1 MKFEKTVVHNFEGAF
16 RGMRNPLQSWA
27 KSDSMFGL
35 KRWNEYLEM
44 PETTVALDKIEG
56 VCAEVVYIGQNDLDL
71 AQRLIKGGTEHRKFL
86 RQIQVCVDIT
96 APIYWWKEF
105 DTYRIGTTAN
115 STSTMHKLA
124 STEITFDCFELDN
137 PDGFDAV
144 VINGLEALRQR
155 YIRKKEKEDWKKLV
169 QLLPESWLQTR
180 TITFNYEVLRSI
192 CAQRVGHKLSE
203 WNDFISWAKTLPYA
217 DEFIFY

>member
-96 APIYWWKEF
+96 APIYW
-105 DTYRIGTTAN
+105 
-115 STSTMHKLA
+115 
-124 STEITFDCFELDN
+124 
-137 PDGFDAV
+137 
-144 VINGLEALRQR
+144 
-155 YIRKKEKEDWKKLV
+155 
-169 QLLPESWLQTR
+169 
-180 TITFNYEVLRSI
+180 
-192 CAQRVGHKLSE
+192 
-203 WNDFISWAKTLPYA
+203 
-217 DEFIFY
+217 

>member
-1 MKFEKTVVHNFEGAF
+1 M
-16 RGMRNPLQSWA
+16 
-27 KSDSMFGL
+27 
-35 KRWNEYLEM
+35 
-44 PETTVALDKIEG
+44 
-56 VCAEVVYIGQNDLDL
+56 
-71 AQRLIKGGTEHRKFL
+71 
-86 RQIQVCVDIT
+86 
-96 APIYWWKEF
+96 
-105 DTYRIGTTAN
+105 DTYKIGTVAN